1 MPSEDASRRGKR
13 VVGCTFV
20 DNPAVDGNIT
30 QDAGGRTSDNQEKEK
45 CTKASIDGGGT
56 PNHATH
62 QADGMFVVREKLREQ
77 GISAEDTDILLAS
90 WRPGTEKQYRP
101 HVNRWTK
108 FCNRGDFD
116 PLNPTLSDVINFL
129 SETFHRGVGYE
140 CVNTARGALSSLG
153 IVVGGCRAGNH
164 PLVNRFMKG
173 VFNLRPSKPSTIKP
187 HKEVF
192 KDTIERWIRRML
204 VMSGVDTTKYS
215 AGSVC
220 PAAASKAKAMA
231 VPITFIMA
239 KAGWSS
245 EATFAK
251 YYDKIIVQDSD
262 TFQDAVLE

>member
-1 MPSEDASRRGKR
+1 M
-13 VVGCTFV
+13 VGCTFV
-20 DNPAVDGNIT
+20 DDPAVDGNIT
-30 QDAGGRTSDNQEKEK
+30 QDAGGRTSDNQEKKK
-45 CTKASIDGGGT
+45 CTKASIDDRGT

-62 QADGMFVVREKLREQ
+62 QADGMFVVRENLREQ
-77 GISAEDTDILLAS
+77 GISAEEVWDTSAS
-90 WRPGTEKQYRP
+90 
-101 HVNRWTK
+101 
-108 FCNRGDFD
+108 
-116 PLNPTLSDVINFL
+116 TLQ
-129 SETFHRGVGYE
+129 E
-140 CVNTARGALSSLG
+140 GALSSLG

-187 HKEVF
+187 HKEVS
-192 KDTIERWIRRML
+192 KDTIARWIRRML

-215 AGSVC
+215 AGSVR